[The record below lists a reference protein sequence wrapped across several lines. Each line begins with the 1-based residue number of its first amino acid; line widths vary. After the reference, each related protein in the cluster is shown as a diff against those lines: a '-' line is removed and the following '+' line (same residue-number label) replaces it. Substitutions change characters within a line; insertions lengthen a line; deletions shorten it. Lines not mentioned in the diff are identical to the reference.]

1 MCLYVFVC
9 DYLYLGV
16 ISWVFVL
23 EGYFGLLVSKGKL
36 VILVEDYCSIL
47 SEDHLFIK
55 WLVCHGN

>member
-23 EGYFGLLVSKGKL
+23 EWYFGLLVSKGNL
-36 VILVEDYCSIL
+36 VISIL
-47 SEDHLFIK
+47 DFFF
-55 WLVCHGN
+55 